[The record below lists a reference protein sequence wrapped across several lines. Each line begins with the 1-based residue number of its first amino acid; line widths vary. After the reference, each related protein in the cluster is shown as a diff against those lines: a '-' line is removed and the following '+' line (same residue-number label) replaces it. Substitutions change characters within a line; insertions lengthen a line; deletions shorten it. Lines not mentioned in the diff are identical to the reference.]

1 MNINQD
7 LSIKKDDDYNN
18 NLNNTINFKSKNLL
32 NIKRYLKKYDLLNNK
47 NLLIRKEIYYF
58 SFYLEK
64 DKNIQYSLKIK
75 DFLLANIIKYKIIL
89 KLKEEIKRMN
99 FEDEYLKQFNTSLT
113 ILKSD
118 NSIIVNAD
126 DDEEKA
132 LIENITKKTIN
143 TIKKSKIKKINSN
156 VEIKSTRKS
165 RNNIKKHI
173 DLYVNYLKLTNKNKK
188 TVESYIKK
196 IDVLINYFN
205 YKNIL
210 SLQDVNKKHCKDLEL
225 YLLNFPSNLK
235 KYEELKDKNIFELI
249 DKKNKIL
256 DKLHIS
262 EYSDSNVGVQPD
274 TFAMRF
280 SSL

>member
-188 TVESYIKK
+188 TVKNMLKK
-196 IDVLINYFN
+196 IE
-205 YKNIL
+205 K
-210 SLQDVNKKHCKDLEL
+210 
-225 YLLNFPSNLK
+225 
-235 KYEELKDKNIFELI
+235 
-249 DKKNKIL
+249 
-256 DKLHIS
+256 
-262 EYSDSNVGVQPD
+262 
-274 TFAMRF
+274 
-280 SSL
+280 